1 MVSTA
6 RGPIPSGG
14 HILKEVSPVSAVTS
28 TANSGGFPSSTRDQY
43 RSPQTCPVLLLRRLN
58 RTVNVCFNHYM
69 IVGNCNP
76 SVGLI

>member
-1 MVSTA
+1 
-6 RGPIPSGG
+6 
-14 HILKEVSPVSAVTS
+14 
-28 TANSGGFPSSTRDQY
+28 
-43 RSPQTCPVLLLRRLN
+43 LN